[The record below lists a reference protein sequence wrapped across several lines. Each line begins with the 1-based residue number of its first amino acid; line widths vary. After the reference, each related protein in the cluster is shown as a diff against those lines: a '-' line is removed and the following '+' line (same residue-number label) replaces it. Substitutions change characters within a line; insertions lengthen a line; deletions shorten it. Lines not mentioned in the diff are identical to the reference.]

1 MVVDG
6 PATEPDARRGGGQ
19 HDKNEE
25 RDPPGTVA
33 APPAPR
39 CDRRQNIQRHGPMLS
54 PSSVVLET
62 ATPRMAAVRTT
73 AELREGFQAFFEER
87 GHLRRPSA
95 SLIPR
100 ADDRSTLYTSA
111 GMQPQMPYFL
121 GREAPP
127 APMTTTCQKVFRTP
141 DIDEVGLDTFHLT
154 FFEMLGNFSFGQY
167 FKEGA
172 IEYATEFIQQHLK
185 LDWDRVWVSVHAGDP
200 GLKLGPDEEAIGLWE
215 RIGMPAERIV
225 PLPSSENFWS
235 VGGPGPC
242 GPDSEMYWD
251 WGEATGCGNDDCL
264 PGCTRCERFLE
275 FGNLV
280 FMSYELHPDGTLT
293 DLPSKNID
301 TGWGLERVARVV
313 QDVASVYDTDGYQ
326 LIMDWVAG
334 QSGVA
339 YGSSQE
345 ATKAHRVLAD
355 HGRGMTFI
363 AAEGV
368 SPSNEG
374 RGYVLRRIVR
384 RAVQHG
390 LRIGMQ
396 SPFLPGLTDVVIEQ
410 MGPAYP
416 ELVEHRDELHRVL
429 AAEEER
435 FGETLERGMAIFEE
449 AAAKGE
455 ITGDDAFDLQAT
467 YGFPIELT
475 QELARESGLGVND
488 EEYTRLMEEHRE
500 ISRQSG
506 TARYEPRFTGA
517 PRTEFVGYERFDLRT
532 AITAYADLGDGL
544 FQVKLAESPFY
555 PAGGGQVTDAGWIE
569 KENGSRAD
577 LVEALRLEN
586 DQELVFQ
593 GSGFAEGERV
603 RAVVP
608 WGVRYPTMANH
619 TATHVLHEVLR
630 EVLGEHVKQA
640 GSAVRPDKL
649 RFDFTHS
656 SPLTSDERAEVE
668 RRVNER
674 VFANLPVRIFET
686 PLSEARKLGAMMLFG
701 EKYGDVVRVVDIDGW
716 SVELCGGTHV
726 RSTAEIGP
734 FAVLSESS
742 VGAGSRRI
750 EAVTAG
756 EAFALLHE
764 RAREADAL
772 RGELERVRKEARRPK
787 QDEQAEIVSQ
797 DKEGDVL
804 LVEVKSLKG
813 GPLRDFSDRIRQQ
826 EKATGAIVA
835 SVDDGR
841 AFLVVNFD
849 ESLVARGLDAVQVV
863 RELGKHIG
871 GGGGGKPTLAE
882 AGGKNP
888 DGIADALAAA
898 KELVTG

>member
-1 MVVDG
+1 V
-6 PATEPDARRGGGQ
+6 
-19 HDKNEE
+19 H
-25 RDPPGTVA
+25 
-33 APPAPR
+33 
-39 CDRRQNIQRHGPMLS
+39 
-54 PSSVVLET
+54 
-62 ATPRMAAVRTT
+62 TT
-73 AELREGFQAFFEER
+73 AELREGFQAFFEEN
-87 GHLRRPSA
+87 GHLRCPSA

-100 ADDRSTLYTSA
+100 GDDRSTLYTSA
-111 GMQPQMPYFL
+111 GMQPQMPFFL

-127 APMTTTCQKVFRTP
+127 APLTTTCQKCFRTP

-172 IEYATEFIQQHLK
+172 IAYATEFIRERLK
-185 LDWDRVWVSVHAGDP
+185 LDWGRVWVSVHAGDP
-200 GLKLGPDEEAIGLWE
+200 GLGLGPDEEAIGHWE
-215 RIGMPAERIV
+215 KIGMPAERIV
-225 PLPSSENFWS
+225 TLPSSENFWS

-251 WGEATGCGNDDCL
+251 WGEEVGCGNDDCA

-280 FMSYELHPDGTLT
+280 FMSYELHGDGTLT
-293 DLPSKNID
+293 ELPTKNID

-313 QDVASVYDTDGYQ
+313 QDAASVYDTDGYR
-326 LIMDWVAG
+326 LIMDWVAE
-334 QSGVA
+334 QSGAA
-339 YGSSQE
+339 YGSSDD

-363 AAEGV
+363 VAEGV
-368 SPSNEG
+368 TPSNLG

-410 MGPAYP
+410 MGAAYP
-416 ELVEHRDELHRVL
+416 ELLEHRDEIHRVL

-449 AAAKGE
+449 VAAKGE
-455 ITGDDAFDLQAT
+455 ITAQDVFELWTRD
-467 YGFPIELT
+467 GFPPELT
-475 QELARESGLGVND
+475 EELGRERGLGFND
-488 EEYTRLMEEHRE
+488 EEYTRLMEEHRKRS
-500 ISRQSG
+500 IPGG
-506 TARYEPRFTGA
+506 TGGYEPRFAGA
-517 PRTEFVGYERFDLRT
+517 PRTEFVGYEQVDVRT
-532 AITAYADLGDGL
+532 AIIAYTDLDDGY

-555 PAGGGQVTDAGWIE
+555 PAGGGQVTDTGWIE
-569 KENGSRAD
+569 KEDGSRAE
-577 LVEALRLEN
+577 LVEALRLVE
-586 DQELVFQ
+586 DQELVFE
-593 GSGFAEGERV
+593 GEGFAEGDRV
-603 RAVVP
+603 RAVVA
-608 WGVRYPTMANH
+608 WNVRYPTMANH
-619 TATHVLHEVLR
+619 TATHLLHKVLQ
-630 EVLGEHVKQA
+630 EVLGDHVRQA

-649 RFDFTHS
+649 RFDFTHP
-656 SPLTSDERAEVE
+656 SPLTPEERTEVE
-668 RRVNER
+668 QRVNEH

-686 PLSEARKLGAMMLFG
+686 PLAEARNLGAMMLFG
-701 EKYGDVVRVVDIDGW
+701 EKYGDVVRVVDVDGW
-716 SVELCGGTHV
+716 SIELCGGTHV

-734 FAVLSESS
+734 FAVISESS

-756 EAFALLHE
+756 GAFALLHE

-772 RGELERVRKEARRPK
+772 RGELERTQKEARRPT
-787 QDEQAEIVSQ
+787 QSEQAEIVSQ
-797 DKEGDVL
+797 ENEGDVVL
-804 LVEVKSLKG
+804 LEVKSLKG

-826 EKATGAIVA
+826 EKADGAIVA
-835 SVDDGR
+835 SRDDGR

-849 ESLVARGLDAVQVV
+849 EALVARGLDAVHVV
-863 RELGKHIG
+863 QELGRHIG

-898 KELVTG
+898 KELLAP

>member
-1 MVVDG
+1 M
-6 PATEPDARRGGGQ
+6 
-19 HDKNEE
+19 
-25 RDPPGTVA
+25 
-33 APPAPR
+33 
-39 CDRRQNIQRHGPMLS
+39 
-54 PSSVVLET
+54 
-62 ATPRMAAVRTT
+62 RTT
-73 AELREGFQAFFEER
+73 AELREGFQAFFEEKS
-87 GHLRRPSA
+87 HLRCPSA

-100 ADDRSTLYTSA
+100 ADDRSTLLTSA

-121 GREAPP
+121 GLEPP
-127 APMTTTCQKVFRTP
+127 PGPLTTTCQKVFRTV
-141 DIDEVGLDTFHLT
+141 DIDTVGLDTFHLT
-154 FFEMLGNFSFGQY
+154 FFEMLGNFSFGRY

-172 IEYATEFIQQHLK
+172 IEYATEFIQERLK

-200 GLKLGPDEEAIGLWE
+200 GLKLGPDEEAIGHWE
-215 RIGMPAERIV
+215 RLGMPSERIV

-251 WGEATGCGNDDCL
+251 WGKETGCGNDDCL

-280 FMSYELHPDGTLT
+280 FMSYELHGDGTLT
-293 DLPSKNID
+293 ELPSKNID

-326 LIMDWVAG
+326 LIMDWVAQ

-339 YGSSQE
+339 YGSSE
-345 ATKAHRVLAD
+345 DATKAHRVLAD

-363 AAEGV
+363 ASEGV
-368 SPSNEG
+368 TPSNEG
-374 RGYVLRRIVR
+374 RGYVLRRVVR

-396 SPFLPGLTDVVIEQ
+396 APFLPGLADVVIEQ

-416 ELVEHRDELHRVL
+416 ELVEQRAEIHRVL

-435 FGETLERGMAIFEE
+435 FGETLERGMTKFEE

-455 ITGDDAFDLQAT
+455 LTAKDVFDLYAT
-467 YGFPIELT
+467 DGFPPELT
-475 QELARESGLGVND
+475 EELARERGLAFNA
-488 EEYTRLMEEHRE
+488 EEYTRLMEEHQE
-500 ISRQSG
+500 ISRQGG
-506 TARYEPRFTGA
+506 TARYEPRFSGT
-517 PRTEFVGYERFDLRT
+517 PRTEFVGYEQLDVRT
-532 AITAYADLGDGL
+532 AITAFADLGDGF
-544 FQVKLAESPFY
+544 FQAKLGDSPFY
-555 PAGGGQVTDAGWIE
+555 PAGGGQVTDTGWIE
-569 KENGSRAD
+569 KEDGSRAD
-577 LVEALRLEN
+577 LVEALRLEH

-593 GSGFAEGERV
+593 GKGFAEGDRV
-603 RAVVP
+603 RAVVA

-619 TATHVLHEVLR
+619 TATHVLHHVLR

-649 RFDFTHS
+649 RFDFTHP
-656 SPLTSDERAEVE
+656 SPLTPEERAEVE
-668 RRVNER
+668 SRVNER
-674 VFANLPVRIFET
+674 VFANMPVRIFET
-686 PLSEARKLGAMMLFG
+686 PLSEARNLGAMMLFG

-734 FAVLSESS
+734 FAVVSESS

-764 RAREADAL
+764 RAREADVL
-772 RGELERVRKEARRPK
+772 RGELDKARKDAKPPK
-787 QDEQAEIVSQ
+787 QSEQAEIVSR
-797 DKEGDVL
+797 DKESGVL
-804 LVEVKSLKG
+804 LVEVKSLRG

-826 EKATGAIVA
+826 EKADGAIVA
-835 SVDDGR
+835 SRDDGSV
-841 AFLVVNFD
+841 FLVVNFD
-849 ESLVARGLDAVQVV
+849 ESLVARGLDAVQIV

-898 KELVTG
+898 KELVAT